1 MIKMEN
7 FDTMEY
13 NTSRPKMLIPEYG
26 RNVQKM
32 IDFAIGLQTKDER
45 NKAARAIIEVMGQL
59 NPHLRDVDDYK
70 HKLWTHLYIMS
81 DFKIDVDSP
90 YPVPNQE
97 EIDMKPETL
106 RYPKNKIRY
115 GHYGHNVQKMIDNI
129 VNIESDEERDIVTN
143 RLANLMKKLYV
154 SYNNE
159 AVENEVILEQL
170 VELSDGKLQ
179 MANPDDLTATQQILR
194 SIGGPTASGAF
205 KKKKPM
211 KSKFKK
217 KR

>member
-1 MIKMEN
+1 M
-7 FDTMEY
+7 MEY
-13 NTSRPKMLIPEYG
+13 NTVRPKMLIPEYG

-32 IDFAIGLQTKDER
+32 IDFAIQLPTKEER

-59 NPHLRDVDDYK
+59 NPHLRDTDDYR
-70 HKLWTHLYIMS
+70 HKLWTHLFIMS

-90 YPVPNQE
+90 YPIPTPEDIQL
-97 EIDMKPETL
+97 KPDL
-106 RYPKNKIRY
+106 LKYPKNRIRY
-115 GHYGHNVQKMIDNI
+115 GHYGHNVQKMISNVVD
-129 VNIESDEERDIVTN
+129 IENDEEREIVTN

-170 VELSDGKLQ
+170 VELSNGKLQ
-179 MANPDDLTATQQILR
+179 LSNPDDLTATQQILK
-194 SIGGPTASGAF
+194 SIGVQSTNASR
-205 KKKKPM
+205 KKKVIKG
-211 KSKFKK
+211 KFKK

>member
-1 MIKMEN
+1 MKKMEKYSS
-7 FDTMEY
+7 MEY

-32 IDFAIGLQTKDER
+32 IDFAIELSTKEER

-59 NPHLRDVDDYK
+59 NPHLRDVEDYR
-70 HKLWTHLYIMS
+70 HKLWTHFFIMS

-90 YPVPNQE
+90 YPRPKQE
-97 EIDMKPETL
+97 EIDMKPDFL
-106 RYPKNKIRY
+106 KYPKNKIRY
-115 GHYGHNVQKMIDNI
+115 GHYGHNVQKMISNI
-129 VNIESDEERDIVTN
+129 VNIENDEEREIVTN

-170 VELSDGKLQ
+170 VELSEGKLQ
-179 MANPDDLTATQQILR
+179 MANPNELTATHQILR
-194 SIGGPTASGAF
+194 SIGGAPSNQI
-205 KKKKPM
+205 KKKKPL

>member
-1 MIKMEN
+1 MEN
-7 FDTMEY
+7 YSSMEY
-13 NTSRPKMLIPEYG
+13 NTSRAKMLIPEYG

-32 IDFAIGLQTKDER
+32 IDYAIQLPTKDER

-70 HKLWTHLYIMS
+70 HKLWTHLFIMS
-81 DFKIDVDSP
+81 EFKIDVDSP
-90 YPVPNQE
+90 YPLPKQE
-97 EIDMKPETL
+97 EIDMKPDL
-106 RYPKNKIRY
+106 LKYPKNKIRY
-115 GHYGHNVQKMIDNI
+115 GHYGNNVQRMIDNI
-129 VNIESDEERDIVTN
+129 VNIENDDERDIVTN

-170 VELSDGKLQ
+170 VELSNGKLQ
-179 MANPDDLTATQQILR
+179 MANPEDLTATHQILR
-194 SIGGPTASGAF
+194 SIGGSNPNQF
-205 KKKKPM
+205 KKKKPI

-217 KR
+217 KRI

>member
-1 MIKMEN
+1 M
-7 FDTMEY
+7 DY

-26 RNVQKM
+26 RNVQNM
-32 IDFAIGLQTKDER
+32 IDYAIALPTKDDR
-45 NKAARAIIEVMGQL
+45 NKAVHAIIEVMGQL
-59 NPHLRDVDDYK
+59 NPHLRDVEDYR
-70 HKLWTHLYIMS
+70 HKLWTHLFIMS

-90 YPVPNQE
+90 YPVPKQE
-97 EIDMKPETL
+97 EIDKKPDIL
-106 RYPKNKIRY
+106 AYPKNKIRY
-115 GHYGHNVQKMIDNI
+115 GHYGNNVQRMIENI
-129 VNIESDEERDIVTN
+129 VNIENDEERNIVTN

-170 VELSDGKLQ
+170 VELSNGKLVL
-179 MANPDDLTATQQILR
+179 ANPDDLTATQQILR
-194 SIGGPTASGAF
+194 SIGGPTSNQF
-205 KKKKPM
+205 KKKKPI

>member
-1 MIKMEN
+1 MEN
-7 FDTMEY
+7 YSSMEY
-13 NTSRPKMLIPEYG
+13 NTTRPKMLIPEYG

-32 IDFAIGLQTKDER
+32 IDFAIKIPSKDER

-59 NPHLRDVDDYK
+59 NPHLRDVEDYR
-70 HKLWTHLYIMS
+70 HKLWTHLMIMS
-81 DFKIDVDSP
+81 DFRIDVDSP
-90 YPVPNQE
+90 YPMPKRE
-97 EIDMKPETL
+97 EIDMKPDL
-106 RYPKNKIRY
+106 LKYPKNKIRY

-129 VNIESDEERDIVTN
+129 VNIENDEERDIVTS

-179 MANPDDLTATQQILR
+179 MANPNDLTATHQILR
-194 SIGGPTASGAF
+194 SIGGSPSNQI
-205 KKKKPM
+205 KRKKPI
-211 KSKFKK
+211 KSKYKK

>member
-1 MIKMEN
+1 MIQMEN
-7 FDTMEY
+7 FSSMEY
-13 NTSRPKMLIPEYG
+13 NTTRPKMLIPEYG

-32 IDFAIGLQTKDER
+32 IDFAIQLPSKEER
-45 NKAARAIIEVMGQL
+45 NSAARSIIEVMGQL
-59 NPHLRDVDDYK
+59 NPHLRDVDDYR

-90 YPVPNQE
+90 YPVPKQE
-97 EIDMKPETL
+97 DIDMKPDKLT
-106 RYPKNKIRY
+106 YPKNKIRY

-129 VNIESDEERDIVTN
+129 VNIEDDDERDIVTN

-170 VELSDGKLQ
+170 VELSNGKLQ
-179 MANPDDLTATQQILR
+179 MANPDELTATHQILR
-194 SIGGPTASGAF
+194 SIGGSPANQF
-205 KKKKPM
+205 KRKKQI
-211 KSKFKK
+211 KSKYKK

>member
-1 MIKMEN
+1 
-7 FDTMEY
+7 MEY
-13 NTSRPKMLIPEYG
+13 NTARPKMLIPEYG

-32 IDFAIGLQTKDER
+32 IDFVIQLPSRDER

-59 NPHLRDVDDYK
+59 NPHLRDTDDYR
-70 HKLWTHLYIMS
+70 HKLWTHLFIMS

-90 YPVPNQE
+90 YPIPTPE
-97 EIDMKPETL
+97 DIHLKPDL
-106 RYPKNKIRY
+106 LKYPKNRIRY
-115 GHYGHNVQKMIDNI
+115 GHYGHNVQKMISN
-129 VNIESDEERDIVTN
+129 VASIENEEEREIVTN

-170 VELSDGKLQ
+170 VELSDGKLKLSN
-179 MANPDDLTATQQILR
+179 ANELTATQQILK
-194 SIGGPTASGAF
+194 SIGVQSSNLNRN
-205 KKKKPM
+205 KKIGKG
-211 KSKFKK
+211 KFKK